1 MVAINPQGDATRL
14 CLWLMSPGAPSGP
27 KGPKL
32 GGEAGLRGDTGD
44 MGVVKMGSD
53 LGFTLWQNDF

>member
-27 KGPKL
+27 KP
-32 GGEAGLRGDTGD
+32 GDTGD

-53 LGFTLWQNDF
+53 LGFTWIYPLVK